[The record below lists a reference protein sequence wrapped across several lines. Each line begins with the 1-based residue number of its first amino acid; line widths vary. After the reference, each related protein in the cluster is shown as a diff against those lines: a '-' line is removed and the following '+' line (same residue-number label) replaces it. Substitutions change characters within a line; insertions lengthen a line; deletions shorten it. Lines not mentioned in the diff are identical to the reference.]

1 MTARE
6 SSGRAGVAQAI
17 PISAAM
23 TTSAP
28 AFNARAVFTWK
39 SDRYYRIYLRGQELF
54 FIRTSGQLT
63 GELIARQFGL
73 LGMLVWSLI
82 KKGRQKKWAAM
93 MEMLDRTP
101 LDELVLMHKHSF
113 KAHPMQLAEQ
123 VVEPAGWFKGH
134 GNYVARWRFTMP
146 GATERVTLQLPTNED
161 VETALRLLPPVTGGM
176 LRVDVEWNAST
187 KKYQRRSG

>member
-1 MTARE
+1 M
-6 SSGRAGVAQAI
+6 AQPI

-23 TTSAP
+23 TASAP

-39 SDRYYRIYLRGQELF
+39 SDRYYRVYLRGQELF

-63 GELIARQFGL
+63 GELVARQFGL

-101 LDELVLMHKHSF
+101 LDELLLKHKHNF

-123 VVEPAGWFKGH
+123 VLEPPGWFKGH

-146 GATERVTLQLPTNED
+146 GGGERMTFQLATNED
-161 VETALRLLPPVTGGM
+161 VEAALRLLPPVTGGM
-176 LRVDVEWNAST
+176 LRIDLEWNASK
-187 KKYQRRSG
+187 KKYVNRGG